1 MSDKDLFRDRERVL
15 EDEYFR
21 KKEKELIERLRK
33 RRDSETE
40 RQKLAEAAG
49 VKDEQIIND
58 LEELGFTSDTVA
70 LLHVAPLVQV
80 AWAEGNVS
88 ERERELILK
97 AASLRGIAEGTP
109 AFERLKDWL
118 SRRPSEDTFERILRV
133 IAALLESLPPQERDA
148 GKADLLS
155 YSNQIASVSGGFLGL
170 GNKVSDEESIVLN
183 QIASELEKNHSK
195 AAEDLL
201 KSS

>member
-1 MSDKDLFRDRERVL
+1 MSDKDAFRDRERGL

-33 RRDSETE
+33 RRESETE

-49 VKDEQIIND
+49 VKDEQILSD
-58 LEELGFTSDTVA
+58 LEQLGFTSDTVA
-70 LLHVAPLVQV
+70 LLHIAPLVQV

-88 ERERELILK
+88 DRERELILK
-97 AASLRGIAEGTP
+97 AAALRGIDEGSP
-109 AFERLKDWL
+109 AFVHLKDWL
-118 SRRPSEDTFERILRV
+118 SRRPSEETFERILRV
-133 IAALLESLPPQERDA
+133 ISALLESLPPQQRES

-170 GNKVSDEESIVLN
+170 GNKVSDEEEIVLN
-183 QIASELEKNHSK
+183 QIASELEKHHGK
-195 AAEDLL
+195 AAKEILE
-201 KSS
+201 SS